1 MAEIVTSAAPI
12 DPENLNEPG
21 DVITEELIITNDRG
35 QSIDVKNFCT
45 ALSLHEDIFSN
56 VMMGEALFTDS
67 ANLIALLPLKG
78 TEYITLSYRTPGFKE
93 SISKTFYIYKLSD
106 RTFIGTDRQL
116 GYVLSFISIEGHLDN
131 ITVISKKYSDASDVV
146 VRKIFNEY
154 LTVKRNINK
163 EGTTPIFVNAPT
175 SSKVTLVPAFWTPL
189 RTINWVAAR
198 TFSSGTEAPNFLFF
212 ESNKAFYF
220 TSIEKL
226 IKTQIDEN
234 TLFTEFVYYPG
245 ASKIQVNV
253 DSKYK
258 YTKPE
263 LAKQYNMVKVMK
275 PFKMFDTLHAHDYGY
290 YSSTLVTFD
299 SILKIPATSQYDYY
313 AGFNSFQH
321 MEGTKARPVF
331 SNNTVRNPATYKG
344 LLTKQHKFHND
355 AVDPKYQKWALQR
368 NSLMNDLNNIKIEIE
383 VHGRTDIEVGRLVR
397 FLYPKNVDKNTD
409 TLVQDALDPYY
420 SGIYMIT
427 AIRHQFTL
435 NKHIMH
441 VELAKDSFAQEL
453 K

>member
-1 MAEIVTSAAPI
+1 MAENTPSVQL
-12 DPENLNEPG
+12 DPENLTEPG

-35 QSIDVKNFCT
+35 QSIDVKNFCFS
-45 ALSLHEDIFSN
+45 LSLHEDMFSN

-93 SISKTFYIYKLSD
+93 RISKTFYIYKLSD

-131 ITVISKKYSDASDVV
+131 ITVISKKYSDSSDKV
-146 VRKIFNEY
+146 VRKIFSEY

-163 EGTTPIFVNAPT
+163 EGVTPFFVEGSA
-175 SSKVTLVPAFWTPL
+175 SSKITFVPTFWTPL
-189 RTINWVAAR
+189 KAINWVASR
-198 TFSSGTEAPNFLFF
+198 TFTSGAEAPNFLFF

-226 IKTQIDEN
+226 IKNQLDAN
-234 TLFTEFVYYPG
+234 TLFTDFVYYPG
-245 ASKIQVNV
+245 ASNIQVNV
-253 DSKYK
+253 DSRYK
-258 YTKPE
+258 YVKPE
-263 LAKQYNMVKVMK
+263 LGKQFNMVKSMK
-275 PFKMFDTLHAHDYGY
+275 PFKMFDTLHGHDYGY
-290 YSSTLVTFD
+290 YASTLVSFD
-299 SILKIPATSQYDYY
+299 TILKMPSTTQYDYY
-313 AGFNSFQH
+313 TGFNSFKH
-321 MEGTKARPVF
+321 MEGSKARPVF

-344 LLTKQHKFHND
+344 LLTKQYKVHND

-368 NSLMNDLNNIKIEIE
+368 NSLLNDMNNIKIEIE
-383 VHGRTDIEVGRLVR
+383 VSGRTDIEIGKLVR
-397 FLYPKNVDKNTD
+397 FLYPKNIDKNPD
-409 TLVQDALDPYY
+409 ILVQDALDPYF
-420 SGIYMIT
+420 SGVYMIT